1 MGLGKT
7 FVGSEKMNQ
16 LNIKVNLV
24 VCQKSK
30 VDDWVEHFCKYYSK
44 EQFEFVIDGTKKA
57 SLDFFVKEKYQSA
70 VCIINYDLIF
80 RRPELAKL
88 KDFTLMLDES
98 SLVQNEN
105 SKRSR
110 FILRKLKPKNVILLS
125 GTPTGGKYEKLWS
138 QCKLLGWP
146 ITKTL
151 YWNTYIRY
159 HYEEGNGFPFKVVDG
174 YKNVENLKQKLRE
187 YGAVF
192 MKSDEVFDLPEQI
205 DSKIYVAITK
215 EYRKFNKDS
224 IVTFENQ
231 EFVGD
236 TTLTKMLYERMLCGY
251 ANSDK
256 LKAFCDLLEST
267 EDRLIV
273 FYNFN
278 SELNELQDIMFKKYP
293 DRPISWVNGSSK
305 ILLRYEDSENS
316 VTFIQY
322 QAGAMGLNLQKANKI
337 VYFTPP
343 LSSELFEQSKKR
355 IHRIGQDKPCFY
367 YYLICRNSIEER
379 IYRTLA
385 MRRDYTER
393 LFENE
398 ET

>member
-1 MGLGKT
+1 
-7 FVGSEKMNQ
+7 MNE
-16 LNIKVNLV
+16 LDARVNLV

-30 VDDWVEHFCKYYSK
+30 IQDWVDHFCKYYSK

-192 MKSDEVFDLPEQI
+192 MKSNEVFDLPEQI
-205 DSKIYVAITK
+205 DSKIYVGVTK

-231 EFVGD
+231 EFIGD

-355 IHRIGQDKPCFY
+355 IHRIGQDKSCFY

-398 ET
+398 KT